1 MVDLHKIF
9 HHHFGEI
16 RGKAKRKKRR
26 IRFRA
31 TRGCSSQYRKR
42 YMISMEEKNR
52 PRSLVLELVAVLLIR
67 SNTLRARQ

>member
-9 HHHFGEI
+9 HHHFGNS
-16 RGKAKRKKRR
+16 GKGKKKKKKNT
-26 IRFRA
+26 FRA